1 MIERQRPPGHQPCI
15 RISNMAKG
23 NMEYSTIL
31 LDAPLSLA
39 TDFDRGANDLMPVAN
54 QPMWPNPL
62 GMATYPTQ
70 HG

>member
-1 MIERQRPPGHQPCI
+1 
-15 RISNMAKG
+15 MAKG

-54 QPMWPNPL
+54 QPRWPNPL